1 MTDIWAV
8 LTSFASRI
16 NIFVDS
22 RLRSH
27 HVCPGN
33 NLSSTDNFFP
43 ISENGDC
50 FLNCRSCPN
59 CNWECFYPVNI
70 VLLVF
75 NTGRQFGWIGT
86 VNFRLKYSDKRSWEA
101 KQLFLGFSTSKTR
114 KKNQCTI
121 LLDYVML
128 CMQMILEH
136 LKFNICKKKILSTA
150 FGATSQMQNRIRQ
163 STLFKYVAL
172 NLRLHAEHHINPLV
186 NGKSGVRLWRIKRD
200 VYDEDFFNISRS
212 SNVFASYVY
221 YRLDEE

>member
-1 MTDIWAV
+1 MGWPQFIQERWISLSKKKFSSLPEWCCVWKMTDIWAV

-59 CNWECFYPVNI
+59 CNWEYFYPVNI

-114 KKNQCTI
+114 KKKPMYHFAWLRN
-121 LLDYVML
+121 VMHANDPGTFKIRYL
-128 CMQMILEH
+128 QEE
-136 LKFNICKKKILSTA
+136 NI
-150 FGATSQMQNRIRQ
+150 
-163 STLFKYVAL
+163 V
-172 NLRLHAEHHINPLV
+172 
-186 NGKSGVRLWRIKRD
+186 
-200 VYDEDFFNISRS
+200 
-212 SNVFASYVY
+212 
-221 YRLDEE
+221 

>member
-1 MTDIWAV
+1 MGWPQFIQERWISLSKKKFSSLPEWCCVWKMTDIWAV

-33 NLSSTDNFFP
+33 NLSSTDNFFL

-114 KKNQCTI
+114 KKKLMYYFAWLRN
-121 LLDYVML
+121 VMHANDPGTFKIRYL
-128 CMQMILEH
+128 QEE
-136 LKFNICKKKILSTA
+136 NIVYSFWRYSTNA
-150 FGATSQMQNRIRQ
+150 
-163 STLFKYVAL
+163 
-172 NLRLHAEHHINPLV
+172 
-186 NGKSGVRLWRIKRD
+186 KS
-200 VYDEDFFNISRS
+200 N
-212 SNVFASYVY
+212 
-221 YRLDEE
+221 